1 MKGSK
6 HQRKKQR
13 CSSLCWKL
21 PDGAQSFTNYDH
33 KNIQQTNH
41 STSLTLKDG
50 HGAEVTHRSLG
61 VAVFDLIWF
70 TFEG

>member
-1 MKGSK
+1 MIGMLVNVV
-6 HQRKKQR
+6 HRQ
-13 CSSLCWKL
+13 
-21 PDGAQSFTNYDH
+21 GH

-50 HGAEVTHRSLG
+50 HGAEVTNQSLG

-70 TFEG
+70 TFERSFKV

>member
-1 MKGSK
+1 MKGMLVSVV
-6 HQRKKQR
+6 HRQ
-13 CSSLCWKL
+13 
-21 PDGAQSFTNYDH
+21 AH

-50 HGAEVTHRSLG
+50 RGAEVTHRSLG

>member
-1 MKGSK
+1 MIGMLVNVV
-6 HQRKKQR
+6 HLQ
-13 CSSLCWKL
+13 
-21 PDGAQSFTNYDH
+21 GH